1 MNNRTTF
8 ALLAVLT
15 AVGTLTASSA
25 YAQLSCPDCGPDDP
39 RIIAQQ
45 LLLEDIPISL
55 WTDKTTYDH
64 NDVIIVEGRVANV
77 GSGVPVTL
85 SVMSSLNSI
94 ISIDQVSVDDMG
106 NFRATFSTAGDLW
119 KYDGTYYIKANY
131 GSAEKNNKVL
141 VELVN
146 GINARPGT
154 DQPSKTCGKS
164 ELSVEGNCVSYS
176 ISGGTVNGAK
186 VNTNDNSLIVMIS
199 ANEDG
204 TITLNPSKNVLDGA
218 FMVLVDGE
226 EWDDVEINENGNE
239 ITVMFLAGAEEI
251 EIIGTFV
258 VPEFGAIAALILAV
272 AIISIIAVS
281 AKSRLSIMPR
291 Y

>member
-1 MNNRTTF
+1 
-8 ALLAVLT
+8 V
-15 AVGTLTASSA
+15 SSA
-25 YAQLSCPDCGPDDP
+25 YAQLSCPDCGLDDP

-45 LLLEDIPISL
+45 LLLEDIPISV
-55 WTDKTTYDH
+55 WTDKSTYDH
-64 NDVIIVEGRVANV
+64 NDTIIVEGRVANV
-77 GSGVPVTL
+77 VSGVPVTL
-85 SVMSSLNSI
+85 TVTSSLYSI
-94 ISIDQVSVDDMG
+94 ITVDQILVDDMG
-106 NFRATFSTAGDLW
+106 NFRTELSTAGVLW
-119 KYDGTYYIKANY
+119 KYDGTYFIKANY
-131 GSAEKNNKVL
+131 GSAEKNNKVA

-146 GINARPGT
+146 GIISGPTGP
-154 DQPSKTCGKS
+154 PSTTCGKS
-164 ELSVEGNCVSYS
+164 ELGVEGNCVPYS
-176 ISGGTVNGAK
+176 ISGGMVTGVS
-186 VNTNDNSLIVMIS
+186 VNTNDNSLIIKIS
-199 ANEDG
+199 ANDDG

-226 EWDDVEINENGNE
+226 QWDDVEINGNE

-251 EIIGTFV
+251 EIIGTHV

>member
-1 MNNRTTF
+1 MNNRTSF
-8 ALLAVLT
+8 ALLAILT
-15 AVGTLTASSA
+15 AVSTLTVSSA
-25 YAQLSCPDCGPDDP
+25 YAQLSCPDCELDDP

-55 WTDKTTYDH
+55 WTDKATYDH
-64 NDVIIVEGRVANV
+64 NDTIIVEGRVANV
-77 GSGVPVTL
+77 VPGVPVTL
-85 SVMSSLNSI
+85 TVMSSLNSI
-94 ISIDQVSVDDMG
+94 ITIDQILVDDNG
-106 NFRATFSTAGDLW
+106 NFRTTLSTAGNLW
-119 KYDGTYYIKANY
+119 KYDGTYFIKTNY
-131 GSAEKNNKVL
+131 GSAEKSNKIL

-146 GINARPGT
+146 GMDSKQTTQPGK
-154 DQPSKTCGKS
+154 SCGKS

-176 ISGGTVNGAK
+176 ISGGTVTGST
-186 VNTNDNSLIVMIS
+186 VNTNDNSLIVKIN

-204 TITLNPSKNVLDGA
+204 TITLNPSNKVLDGA

-226 EWDDVEINENGNE
+226 EWDDVEFNGNE

-251 EIIGTFV
+251 EIIGTHV

>member
-1 MNNRTTF
+1 MNNRTSF

-15 AVGTLTASSA
+15 AVGTLTVSSA
-25 YAQLSCPDCGPDDP
+25 YAQLSCPDCGLDDP

-45 LLLEDIPISL
+45 LLLADIPVSV
-55 WTDKTTYDH
+55 WTNGSTFGHDDT
-64 NDVIIVEGRVANV
+64 IIVEGRVANV
-77 GSGVPVTL
+77 VSGVPVTITIT
-85 SVMSSLNSI
+85 SSLYSI
-94 ISIDQVSVDDMG
+94 ITIDQIQVDDIG
-106 NFRATFSTAGDLW
+106 NFRTSFSTAGDLW
-119 KYDGTYYIKANY
+119 KYDGTYFIKANY
-131 GSAEKNNKVL
+131 GSAEKSNKVL

-146 GINARPGT
+146 GMDANATTEGE
-154 DQPSKTCGKS
+154 KCGES
-164 ELSVEGNCVSYS
+164 ELSVKGNCVPYS
-176 ISGGTVNGAK
+176 ISGGTVTGVT
-186 VNTNDNSLIVMIS
+186 VNTDDNSLIVMIS

-204 TITLNPSKNVLDGA
+204 TITLTPSKKVLDGA

-226 EWDDVEINENGNE
+226 EWDDAEINGNK
-239 ITVMFLAGAEEI
+239 ITVMFLAGAEQI
-251 EIIGTFV
+251 EIIGTHV

>member
-15 AVGTLTASSA
+15 AVGALTVSSA

-45 LLLEDIPISL
+45 LLLEDIPVSL
-55 WTDKTTYDH
+55 WTDKSMYDH
-64 NDVIIVEGRVANV
+64 NDSIIVEGRVANV
-77 GSGVPVTL
+77 VSGVPVTIT
-85 SVMSSLNSI
+85 VMSSLNSI
-94 ISIDQVSVDDMG
+94 ITIDQVSVDEMG
-106 NFRATFSTAGDLW
+106 NFRTTLSTAGNLW
-119 KYDGTYYIKANY
+119 KYDGTYFIKANY

-146 GINARPGT
+146 GKDSKPITG
-154 DQPSKTCGKS
+154 QPNTCGKS
-164 ELSVEGNCVSYS
+164 ELSVEGNCVSYT

-204 TITLNPSKNVLDGA
+204 TITLNPSKDVLDGA

-226 EWDDVEINENGNE
+226 EWDDVEIDGSE

-251 EIIGTFV
+251 EIIGTHV
-258 VPEFGAIAALILAV
+258 IPEFGAIAALILAV

>member
-1 MNNRTTF
+1 MNNRMTF

-15 AVGTLTASSA
+15 AVGTLTVSSA
-25 YAQLSCPDCGPDDP
+25 YAQACPDCGPDDP

-45 LLLEDIPISL
+45 LLLENVPISF
-55 WTDKTTYDH
+55 WTDKSTYDH
-64 NDVIIVEGRVANV
+64 NDTIIVDGRVANV
-77 GSGVPVTL
+77 VSGVPVTL
-85 SVMSSLNSI
+85 TVTSSLNSI
-94 ISIDQVSVDDMG
+94 ITIDQITVDDMG
-106 NFRATFSTAGDLW
+106 NFRTTISTEGDLW
-119 KYDGTYYIKANY
+119 KYDGTYFIKANY
-131 GSAEKNNKVL
+131 GSAQKSNKVSI
-141 VELVN
+141 ELVG
-146 GINARPGT
+146 GILT
-154 DQPSKTCGKS
+154 TEQPNVKCGVS
-164 ELSVEGNCVSYS
+164 ELSVIGNCVPYS
-176 ISGGTVNGAK
+176 ISGGTVNGAS
-186 VNTNDNSLIVMIS
+186 VNTNENSLIVMIS

-226 EWDDVEINENGNE
+226 EWDDAEINGNE

-251 EIIGTFV
+251 EIIGTHV
-258 VPEFGAIAALILAV
+258 IPEFGAIAALILAV

>member
-8 ALLAVLT
+8 ALLVVLT

-25 YAQLSCPDCGPDDP
+25 YAQACPDCELDDP
-39 RIIAQQ
+39 RVIAKQ
-45 LLLEDIPISL
+45 LLLENIPISL
-55 WTDKTTYDH
+55 WTDKSTYDH
-64 NDVIIVEGRVANV
+64 DDTIIVEGRVANV
-77 GSGVPVTL
+77 VSGVPVTIT
-85 SVMSSLNSI
+85 VMSSLNSI
-94 ISIDQVSVDDMG
+94 ITIDQIIVDDKG
-106 NFRATFSTAGDLW
+106 NFGTTISTAGNLW

-131 GSAEKNNKVL
+131 GSPQKNNKVL
-141 VELVN
+141 IELVG
-146 GINARPGT
+146 GIDSRPSTG
-154 DQPSKTCGKS
+154 QPSKTCGVS
-164 ELSVEGNCVSYS
+164 ELSVVGNCVPYS

-204 TITLNPSKNVLDGA
+204 TITLKPSKEVLDGA

-226 EWDDVEINENGNE
+226 EWDDAEINGNE

-251 EIIGTFV
+251 EIIGTHV
-258 VPEFGAIAALILAV
+258 IPEFGAIAALILAV

-281 AKSRLSIMPR
+281 AKSRLSIIPR

>member
-15 AVGTLTASSA
+15 AVGTLTVSSA
-25 YAQLSCPDCGPDDP
+25 YAQLACPDCGPDDP
-39 RIIAQQ
+39 RIIAKQ

-55 WTDKTTYDH
+55 WTDKSTYDH
-64 NDVIIVEGRVANV
+64 NDSIIVEGRVANV
-77 GSGVPVTL
+77 NSGVPVTL
-85 SVMSSLNSI
+85 TVTSSLNSI

-106 NFRATFSTAGDLW
+106 NFRTSFSTAGDLW

-141 VELVN
+141 IELVGGIDSRPTN
-146 GINARPGT
+146 G
-154 DQPSKTCGKS
+154 QPSKTCGIS
-164 ELSVEGNCVSYS
+164 ELSVKNSCVPYS
-176 ISGGTVNGAK
+176 ISGGTVNGVK
-186 VNTNDNSLIVMIS
+186 VNTNDNSLIIMIS

-204 TITLNPSKNVLDGA
+204 TITLTPSKNVLDGA

-226 EWDDVEINENGNE
+226 EWDDADINGNQ
-239 ITVMFLAGAEEI
+239 ITVDFLAGAQEI
-251 EIIGTFV
+251 EIIGTHV

>member
-15 AVGTLTASSA
+15 VVGTLTVSSA
-25 YAQLSCPDCGPDDP
+25 YAELPCPDCGTDDP
-39 RIIAQQ
+39 RVIAKQ
-45 LLLEDIPISL
+45 LLLDDIPISV
-55 WTDKTTYDH
+55 WTDKSTYDH
-64 NDVIIVEGRVANV
+64 SDTIIVEGRVANV
-77 GSGVPVTL
+77 VSGVPVTL
-85 SVMSSLNSI
+85 TVVSSLNSI
-94 ISIDQVSVDDMG
+94 ITIDQITVDDDG
-106 NFRATFSTAGDLW
+106 NFRTTLSTAGNLW
-119 KYDGTYYIKANY
+119 KYDGTYFIKVNY
-131 GSAEKNNKVL
+131 GSAEKDNKVL
-141 VELVN
+141 VELVG
-146 GINARPGT
+146 GITIVPT
-154 DQPSKTCGKS
+154 TEQPSVKCGES
-164 ELSVEGNCVSYS
+164 ELTVMGNCVPYS
-176 ISGGTVNGAK
+176 ISGGIVTGVT

-199 ANEDG
+199 ENEDG
-204 TITLNPSKNVLDGA
+204 TITLNPSKIVLDGA

-226 EWDDVEINENGNE
+226 EWDDSEINGNE

-281 AKSRLSIMPR
+281 AKSRLSIMQR

>member
-1 MNNRTTF
+1 
-8 ALLAVLT
+8 V
-15 AVGTLTASSA
+15 SSA
-25 YAQLSCPDCGPDDP
+25 YAQVSCPDCELDDP
-39 RIIAQQ
+39 RIIAKQ
-45 LLLEDIPISL
+45 LLLKDIPLSV
-55 WTDKTTYDH
+55 WTDKPTYDH
-64 NDVIIVEGRVANV
+64 NDTIIVEGVVANV
-77 GSGVPVTL
+77 VSGVPVTVT
-85 SVMSSLNSI
+85 VMSSMNSI
-94 ISIDQVSVDDMG
+94 ITIDQVSVDDMG
-106 NFRATFSTAGDLW
+106 KFRTSFSTQGSLW

-131 GSAEKNNKVL
+131 GSAAKSNKIL

-146 GINARPGT
+146 GIDSKPTTG
-154 DQPSKTCGKS
+154 QPSKTCGKS
-164 ELSVEGNCVSYS
+164 ELSVIGNCVPYS
-176 ISGGTVNGAK
+176 ISGGTVNGVK

-226 EWDDVEINENGNE
+226 EWDDVEINGNK

-251 EIIGTFV
+251 EIIGTHV
-258 VPEFGAIAALILAV
+258 IPEFGAIAALILAV

>member
-15 AVGTLTASSA
+15 AVGTLTVSSA

-45 LLLEDIPISL
+45 LLLEDIPVSL
-55 WTDKTTYDH
+55 WTDKSMYDH
-64 NDVIIVEGRVANV
+64 NDSIIVEGRVANV
-77 GSGVPVTL
+77 VSGVPVTIT
-85 SVMSSLNSI
+85 VMSSLNSI
-94 ISIDQVSVDDMG
+94 ITIDQVSVDEMG
-106 NFRATFSTAGDLW
+106 NFRTTLSTAGNLW
-119 KYDGTYYIKANY
+119 KYDGTYFIKANY

-146 GINARPGT
+146 GKDSKPITG
-154 DQPSKTCGKS
+154 QPNTCGKS
-164 ELSVEGNCVSYS
+164 ELSVEGNCVSYT

-204 TITLNPSKNVLDGA
+204 TITLNPSKDVLDGA

-226 EWDDVEINENGNE
+226 EWDDVEIDGSE

-251 EIIGTFV
+251 EIIGTHV
-258 VPEFGAIAALILAV
+258 IPEFGAIAALILAV

>member
-1 MNNRTTF
+1 MNNHTTF

-15 AVGTLTASSA
+15 AVGTLTVSSA
-25 YAQLSCPDCGPDDP
+25 YAQACPDCGPDDP
-39 RIIAQQ
+39 RVIAKQ

-55 WTDKTTYDH
+55 WTDKSTYDH
-64 NDVIIVEGRVANV
+64 NDTIIVDGRVANV
-77 GSGVPVTL
+77 VSGVPVTL
-85 SVMSSLNSI
+85 TVVSSLNSI
-94 ISIDQVSVDDMG
+94 VTIGQIDVDEMG
-106 NFRATFSTAGDLW
+106 NFRATFNTAGDLW
-119 KYDGTYYIKANY
+119 KYDGTYFIKANY
-131 GSAEKNNKVL
+131 GSAQKSNKVV
-141 VELVN
+141 VELVG
-146 GINARPGT
+146 GIVT
-154 DQPSKTCGKS
+154 TKQPSVKCGES
-164 ELSVEGNCVSYS
+164 EFSVIGNCVPYS
-176 ISGGTVNGAK
+176 ISGGIVTGVT
-186 VNTNDNSLIVMIS
+186 VNTNDNSLIIMIS

-226 EWDDVEINENGNE
+226 EWDDSEINGNE

-251 EIIGTFV
+251 EIIGTHV
-258 VPEFGAIAALILAV
+258 IPEFGAIAALILAV

>member
-15 AVGTLTASSA
+15 VVGTLTVSSA
-25 YAQLSCPDCGPDDP
+25 YAQACPDCGPDDP

-55 WTDKTTYDH
+55 WTDKSTYDH
-64 NDVIIVEGRVANV
+64 NDTIIVDGRVANV
-77 GSGVPVTL
+77 VSGVPVTL
-85 SVMSSLNSI
+85 TVVSSLNSI
-94 ISIDQVSVDDMG
+94 ITIGQIDVDDMG
-106 NFRATFSTAGDLW
+106 NFRTTFSTAGNLW
-119 KYDGTYYIKANY
+119 KYDGTYFIKANY
-131 GSAEKNNKVL
+131 GSAEKDNKVTI
-141 VELVN
+141 ELVG
-146 GINARPGT
+146 GILT
-154 DQPSKTCGKS
+154 TEQPNVKCGVS
-164 ELSVEGNCVSYS
+164 ELAVIGNCVPYS

-204 TITLNPSKNVLDGA
+204 TITLNPSKNVLDGI

-226 EWDDVEINENGNE
+226 EWDDAEINGNE

-251 EIIGTFV
+251 EIIGTHV
-258 VPEFGAIAALILAV
+258 IPEFGAIAALILAV

>member
-1 MNNRTTF
+1 
-8 ALLAVLT
+8 V
-15 AVGTLTASSA
+15 SSA
-25 YAQLSCPDCGPDDP
+25 YAQACPDCGPDDP

-45 LLLEDIPISL
+45 LLLENIPISL
-55 WTDKTTYDH
+55 WTDKSTYDH
-64 NDVIIVEGRVANV
+64 NDTIIVDGRVANV
-77 GSGVPVTL
+77 VSGVPVTL
-85 SVMSSLNSI
+85 TVVSSLNSI
-94 ISIDQVSVDDMG
+94 ITIDQIDVDDMG
-106 NFRATFSTAGDLW
+106 NFRTTFSTEGNLW
-119 KYDGTYYIKANY
+119 KYDGTYFIKANY
-131 GSAEKNNKVL
+131 GSEQKNNKVI
-141 VELVN
+141 VELVG
-146 GINARPGT
+146 GIVT
-154 DQPSKTCGKS
+154 TSQPSVKCGVS
-164 ELSVEGNCVSYS
+164 ELSVVGNCVPYS

-204 TITLNPSKNVLDGA
+204 TITLNPSKNVLGGA

-226 EWDDVEINENGNE
+226 EWDDAEINGNE

-251 EIIGTFV
+251 EIIGTHV
-258 VPEFGAIAALILAV
+258 IPEFGAIAALILAV